1 MIKINLLPVRE
12 ERRRLG
18 ARQEQMFFALIMVL
32 ALIVVYY
39 WHSTTNTKIKDLRM
53 QITQAEQDIT
63 RLSKIVKE
71 VEKFKADKKVLEG
84 KISVIDTLKTF
95 RQVQVHYMDELNKAL
110 PGQVWLEYFQQKG
123 DTLVLRGKSLS
134 TDDIAGFMRNLES
147 SDYFEDIRLDQTSQ
161 QEQTIGD
168 RKVRVS
174 DFSLR
179 LMVIPVGGK
188 G

>member
-32 ALIVVYY
+32 AIIGIYY
-39 WHSTTNTKIKDLRM
+39 WHATTNAKIKDLRI

-84 KISVIDTLKTF
+84 KIAVIDKLKTF

-110 PGQVWLEYFQQKG
+110 PSQVWLEFYSQKS
-123 DTLVLRGKSLS
+123 DSLVLRGKSLS

-147 SDYFEDIRLDQTSQ
+147 SVYFEDIRLDQTSQ
-161 QEQTIGD
+161 KEVTVGE
-168 RKVRVS
+168 RKMKVN

-179 LMVIPVGGK
+179 LMVVPAGGK

>member
-18 ARQEQMFFALIMVL
+18 ARQEQIFFALIMLL
-32 ALIVVYY
+32 AFIGVYF
-39 WHSTTNTKIKDLRM
+39 WHSTTNTKIKDLRI

-84 KISVIDTLKTF
+84 KIAVIDKLKTF

-110 PGQVWLEYFQQKG
+110 PSQVWLEFYQQKG

-147 SDYFEDIRLDQTSQ
+147 SAYFEDIRLDQTSQ
-161 QEQTIGD
+161 KELTVGD
-168 RKVRVS
+168 RKMRVN

-179 LMVIPVGGK
+179 LLVVPVGGK

>member
-32 ALIVVYY
+32 VLIGLYY
-39 WHSTTNTKIKDLRM
+39 WHATDNRKIKNLRL
-53 QITQAEQDIT
+53 QISQVEQDIT

-84 KISVIDTLKTF
+84 KIAVIDQLKTF
-95 RQVQVHYMDELNKAL
+95 RQVQVRYMDELNKAL
-110 PGQVWLEYFQQKG
+110 PSQVWLEFYQQRSNLL
-123 DTLVLRGKSLS
+123 TLRGKSLS
-134 TDDIAGFMRNLES
+134 TDDIANFMRNLEAS
-147 SDYFEDIRLDQTSQ
+147 TWFNDVRLDQTSQ
-161 QEQTIGD
+161 KETTLGD
-168 RKVRVS
+168 RTVKVN

-179 LMVIPVGGK
+179 LQVVPSGGK